1 VRARRWVTW
10 LAALVALTWAGD
22 RALSA
27 ALAPLV
33 LRSEWRFS
41 RLYRGGLTPDVVVL
55 GNSRGVN
62 AFYAPRLS
70 EAAGVRVWNLSYNGM
85 SSELAAAV
93 FEDYVEHNRAPRVL
107 VLEVTS
113 VYSAHEAV
121 RDLRLYRRFSPR
133 LAELNRLHDPRGAAT
148 SRLVHLYDYNN
159 ELFGRTLYYLGR
171 SDQSWINRGRIAPE
185 MLASVDTLSTVELRL
200 PEGNL
205 AALERLVRRAREA
218 GIRVELV
225 ISPFLPAYRARIGN
239 YEEWKE
245 TLSEALG
252 GARIEDFSTAVTDVD
267 AFGDR
272 IHLNQLGSELLLP
285 SLLAAGIFDLDP
297 AP

>member
-1 VRARRWVTW
+1 VTW
-10 LAALVALTWAGD
+10 LLALLALTWLGD

-27 ALAPLV
+27 LLAPVV
-33 LRSEWRFS
+33 LRSEQRFS
-41 RLYRGGLTPDVVVL
+41 RLYRGGLAPDVVVL

-70 EAAGVRVWNLSYNGM
+70 EVTGLGVWNLSYNGM

-93 FEDYVEHNRAPRVL
+93 FEDYLEHNRAPRIL

-133 LAELNRLHDPRGAAT
+133 LAELGRRHDPRGAAL

-159 ELFGRTLYYLGR
+159 ELFGRALYYQGR

-185 MLASVDTLSTVELRL
+185 ILASVDTLSTVELRL

-205 AALERLVRRAREA
+205 AALQRLVRRARGA

-239 YEEWKE
+239 YDAWKDA
-245 TLSEALG
+245 LSEALG
-252 GARIEDFSTAVTDVD
+252 EGPIEDFSTTVTDVD

-272 IHLNQLGSELLLP
+272 IHLNQRGSELLLP
-285 SLLAAGIFDLDP
+285 SLLAAGIFDLDT
-297 AP
+297 AQ

>member
-1 VRARRWVTW
+1 VHARRWVVW
-10 LAALVALTWAGD
+10 LLGLVALTWAGD
-22 RALSA
+22 RALAA

-33 LRSEWRFS
+33 LESEQRFS

-70 EAAGVRVWNLSYNGM
+70 EVAGVRVWNLSYNGM

-93 FEDYVEHNRAPRVL
+93 FEDYLDRNRAPRVL

-133 LAELNRLHDPRGAAT
+133 LAELNRRHDPKGAAT

-159 ELFGRTLYYLGR
+159 ELFGRALYYQRR
-171 SDQSWINRGRIAPE
+171 SDQDWINRGRIGPE
-185 MLASVDTLSTVELRL
+185 LLASLDTLGTVELRM
-200 PEGNL
+200 PADNL
-205 AALERLVRRAREA
+205 AALKRLVERARQA

-225 ISPFLPAYRARIGN
+225 ISPFLPAYREKLGN
-239 YEEWKE
+239 YEEWKG
-245 TLSEALG
+245 TLSTELG
-252 GARIEDFSTAVTDVD
+252 GARIWDLSAVVADVD

-272 IHLNQLGSELLLP
+272 IHLNQRGSELLIPHLM
-285 SLLAAGIFDLDP
+285 AAGVFDLTVE
-297 AP
+297 

>member
-1 VRARRWVTW
+1 MRARRWVAW
-10 LAALVALTWAGD
+10 LLGLVALTWAGD
-22 RALSA
+22 RVLAA

-33 LRSEWRFS
+33 LESEQRFS
-41 RLYRGGLTPDVVVL
+41 RLYRGGLAPDVVVL

-70 EAAGVRVWNLSYNGM
+70 EVTGLRVWNLSYNGM

-93 FEDYVEHNRAPRVL
+93 FEDYLDRNRAPRVL

-133 LAELNRLHDPRGAAT
+133 LAELNRRHDPKGAAT

-159 ELFGRTLYYLGR
+159 EMFGRTLFYQRR
-171 SDQSWINRGRIAPE
+171 SDQDWINRGRIAPE
-185 MLASVDTLSTVELRL
+185 LLASLDTLGTVELRM
-200 PEGNL
+200 PADNL
-205 AALERLVRRAREA
+205 AALDRLVRRARDA

-225 ISPFLPAYRARIGN
+225 VSPFLPAYREKIGN
-239 YEEWKE
+239 YEEWKRR
-245 TLSEALG
+245 LSAELD
-252 GARIEDFSTAVTDVD
+252 GARIWDFSTSVADVD

-272 IHLNQLGSELLLP
+272 IHLNQRGSELLLP
-285 SLLAAGIFDLDP
+285 QLLAAGLFDLV
-297 AP
+297 AE